1 MRKADTGAVARSGPT
16 AKLRCRLLTS
26 VAVLGGLLAGAISGS
41 ASAETLM
48 EAWQMAYQTNPTI
61 QAQRAQLRAID
72 EGVPQA
78 LSGWRPTVSIGAGVG
93 VLESDNNQV
102 GSATS
107 GTRYPSNYGLTVTQ
121 PLFRG
126 GGTIARTSRA
136 EQDVQAERARLQA
149 IEQQVLL
156 EVGAA
161 YMDVLR
167 DLAVVQLN
175 ENNVRVIQRQLE
187 ATQDRFT
194 VGEVTRTDVSQAEAR
209 LATSRA
215 NLVRAQGDLEVSRAA
230 YARLVGQMPGDL
242 EQPSEIPN
250 VPPTR
255 EEAIEGAVRF
265 NPEVM
270 LARFNESSAEDNI
283 RVVQSEL
290 YPRVDLTGEV
300 LQAWDRNV
308 RDGRDE
314 SYSVTANLTVPLYQA
329 GAVTSR
335 VREAKQVASQRRIEV
350 EEATR
355 QATNQAA
362 NAWENLIAARAQIES
377 LRASINAFEIALEGV
392 QQEALVGTR
401 TVLDVLDA
409 EQELLEARVG
419 LVRSQRDVAV
429 AAFNL
434 AAAVGGLT
442 AEGLQLP
449 VDYYDPNQ
457 NYENVRNRWIDFD
470 QYVPVGRD

>member
-1 MRKADTGAVARSGPT
+1 MRRVDLVELGRANGASG
-16 AKLRCRLLTS
+16 LRRRLMGS
-26 VAVLGGLLAGAISGS
+26 VAAVFACLVAGPA
-41 ASAETLM
+41 AAETLM
-48 EAWQMAYQTNPTI
+48 EAWQLAYQTNPTI
-61 QAQRAQLRAID
+61 QAQRARLRAID

-78 LSGWRPTVSIGAGVG
+78 LSGWRPTVSVAANAGILG
-93 VLESDNNQV
+93 TDNNLV
-102 GSATS
+102 GTTTAGSQ
-107 GTRYPSNYGLTVTQ
+107 TRYPSSYGLTVTQ

-156 EVGAA
+156 DVGTV
-161 YMDVLR
+161 YMNVLR
-167 DLAVVQLN
+167 DLAVVNLN
-175 ENNVRVIQRQLE
+175 ENNVRVIERQLE
-187 ATQDRFT
+187 ATQDRFS

-215 NLVRAQGDLEVSRAA
+215 NLVRAEGDLEVSRAV
-230 YARLVGQMPGDL
+230 YERLVGQMPGNL
-242 EQPSEIPN
+242 VQPSSVPN

-255 EEAIEGAVRF
+255 GEAIEAASRF

-283 RVVQSEL
+283 RVVQSDL

-300 LQAWDRNV
+300 EQGWDRSV
-308 RDGRDE
+308 RDSRDE
-314 SYSVTANLTVPLYQA
+314 AYSVTANLTVPLYQA

-335 VREAKQVASQRRIEV
+335 VREAKQIASQRRIEV
-350 EEATR
+350 EEAIR
-355 QATNQAA
+355 QVVNNAA
-362 NAWENLIAARAQIES
+362 NAWENLVAARAQIES
-377 LRASINAFEIALEGV
+377 LRASINAFEIALDGV

-429 AAFNL
+429 AAFSL

-442 AEGLQLP
+442 AEGIQLP
-449 VDYYDPNQ
+449 VEYYNPNVH
-457 NYENVRNRWIDFD
+457 YENVRNRWIDFD
-470 QYVPVGRD
+470 QYVPVGSD

>member
-1 MRKADTGAVARSGPT
+1 VA
-16 AKLRCRLLTS
+16 
-26 VAVLGGLLAGAISGS
+26 AVLGGLLAGAGSGS
-41 ASAETLM
+41 ASAETLI
-48 EAWQMAYQTNPTI
+48 EAWQLAYQTNPTI
-61 QAQRAQLRAID
+61 QAQRARLRAID

-93 VLESDNNQV
+93 VLGSDNNQIGTA
-102 GSATS
+102 GSGS
-107 GTRYPSNYGLTVTQ
+107 QTRYPANYGLTVTQ

-126 GGTIARTSRA
+126 GGTVARTSRA

-149 IEQQVLL
+149 LEQQVLVD
-156 EVGAA
+156 VGAA

-167 DLAVVQLN
+167 DLAVVNLN

-215 NLVRAQGDLEVSRAA
+215 NLVRAQGDLEVSRAI
-230 YARLVGQMPGDL
+230 YERLVGQMPGDL

-270 LARFNESSAEDNI
+270 VARFNERSAEDNI

-300 LQAWDRNV
+300 QQAWDRNV

-355 QATNQAA
+355 QATNLAA
-362 NAWENLIAARAQIES
+362 NSWENLVAARAQIES
-377 LRASINAFEIALEGV
+377 LRASITAFEIALEGV

-434 AAAVGGLT
+434 AASVGGLT
-442 AEGLQLP
+442 AEGIQLP

-457 NYENVRNRWIDFD
+457 HYENVRNRWIDFD